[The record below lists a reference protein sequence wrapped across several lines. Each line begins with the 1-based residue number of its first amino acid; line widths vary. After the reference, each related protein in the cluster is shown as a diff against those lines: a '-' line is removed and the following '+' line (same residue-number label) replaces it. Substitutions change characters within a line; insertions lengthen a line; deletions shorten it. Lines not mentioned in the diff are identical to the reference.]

1 MTDSRPVSQLALVI
15 TAAWLVYLLAPKHP
29 RL

>member
-15 TAAWLVYLLAPKHP
+15 AADWLVYLLAPKHP